1 MSQMRNDLFL
11 IREEI
16 KKNIKILLCYPVEIV
31 FWAIFPVLWVI
42 PFIFQGEALVG
53 GVTSKEFGTLA
64 GTEQF
69 IPFVLIGA
77 IVSTYLFSSLYGM
90 GGSIRMESYWG
101 TLEYIL
107 GSPAR
112 KISILMGK
120 ALSESISSTL
130 FVMTQVIICVF
141 GFGLALTFGKILPIL
156 LVMLLLVVGLYGMA
170 IALAGVTLQIKESR
184 SLVHTI
190 EYLFYLF
197 SPIRYPVGI
206 HPLISMVSV
215 FIPLTYALI
224 AIRGVWLLNQSVSV
238 LWKYVGILA
247 LLDIIFIVGGYSI
260 FYFMEKRV
268 RKSGAVSQY

>member
-1 MSQMRNDLFL
+1 MKNDIFL
-11 IREEI
+11 IKEEI
-16 KKNIKILLCYPVEIV
+16 RKNIKILLCYPVEIM

-53 GVTSKEFGTLA
+53 GITSSHFGDLA
-64 GTEQF
+64 GTDQF

-101 TLEYIL
+101 TLEFIL

-112 KISILMGK
+112 KISVLMGK

-130 FVMTQVIICVF
+130 FVMVQMVICVF
-141 GFGLALTFGKILPIL
+141 GFGVSLTVNKLLPIV
-156 LVMLLLVVGLYGMA
+156 LVMLLLVAGLYGMA

-206 HPLISMVSV
+206 HPFIAAASLV
-215 FIPLTYALI
+215 IPLTYALI
-224 AIRGVWLLNQSVSV
+224 AIRGVWLLNQPMHV
-238 LWKYVGILA
+238 LWKSVILLA
-247 LLDIIFIVGGYSI
+247 VLDVVFISAGYSI
-260 FYFMEKRV
+260 FYFMEKKV
-268 RKSGAVSQY
+268 RKSGTVAQY

>member
-1 MSQMRNDLFL
+1 MRNDLFL
-11 IREEI
+11 IKEEI
-16 KKNIKILLCYPVEIV
+16 RKNIKILLCYPVEIM
-31 FWAIFPVLWVI
+31 FWAIFPILWVI

-53 GVTSKEFGTLA
+53 GMNSPEFGELA
-64 GTEQF
+64 GTERF
-69 IPFVLIGA
+69 VPFVLIGA

-112 KISILMGK
+112 KISVLMGK

-130 FVMTQVIICVF
+130 FVATQMVICIF
-141 GFGLALTFGKILPIL
+141 GFGLTLAVGKILPIL
-156 LVMLLLVVGLYGMA
+156 LTMLLLVAGLYGMA

-206 HPLISMVSV
+206 HPLIASVSV
-215 FIPLTYALI
+215 IIPLTYALI
-224 AIRGVWLLNQSVSV
+224 AIRGVWLLNQPINA
-238 LWKYVGILA
+238 LWRNIGILA
-247 LLDIIFIVGGYSI
+247 VLDVVFIAFGYSI
-260 FYFMEKRV
+260 FYFMEKKV

>member
-1 MSQMRNDLFL
+1 M
-11 IREEI
+11 
-16 KKNIKILLCYPVEIV
+16 

-53 GVTSKEFGTLA
+53 GVTSPEFGDLA
-64 GTEQF
+64 GTDQF

-120 ALSESISSTL
+120 ALSESISSTF
-130 FVMTQVIICVF
+130 FVATQMVICVV
-141 GFGLALTFGKILPIL
+141 GFGLTLTVEKILPIL
-156 LVMLLLVVGLYGMA
+156 LTMLLLVAGLYGMA

-206 HPLISMVSV
+206 HPLISLVSV
-215 FIPLTYALI
+215 VIPLTYALI
-224 AIRGVWLLNQSVSV
+224 AIRGVWLLNQTMEY
-238 LWKYVGILA
+238 LWKTVGILA
-247 LLDIIFIVGGYSI
+247 VLDVVFITFGYSI
-260 FYFMEKRV
+260 FYFMEKKV
-268 RKSGAVSQY
+268 RKSGVVSQY

>member
-1 MSQMRNDLFL
+1 MRNDLFL
-11 IREEI
+11 IKEEI
-16 KKNIKILLCYPVEIV
+16 KKNLKILLCYPVEIM
-31 FWAIFPVLWVI
+31 FWAVFPVLWVI

-53 GVTSKEFGTLA
+53 GITSSEFGKLA

-69 IPFVLIGA
+69 IPFILIGA
-77 IVSTYLFSSLYGM
+77 IISTYLFSSLYGM

-130 FVMTQVIICVF
+130 FVLTQVAICIL
-141 GFGLALTFGKILPIL
+141 GFGLTLTVGKILPIL
-156 LVMLLLVVGLYGMA
+156 LTMLLLVVGLYGMA

-206 HPLISMVSV
+206 HPFISLVSLA
-215 FIPLTYALI
+215 IPLTYALVVV
-224 AIRGVWLLNQSVSV
+224 RGIWLLNQSVNT
-238 LWKYVGILA
+238 LWRNVAILA
-247 LLDIIFIVGGYSI
+247 ALDAVFITVGYSI
-260 FYFMEKRV
+260 FYVMEKKV
-268 RKSGAVSQY
+268 RKSGTVAQY

>member
-1 MSQMRNDLFL
+1 VRVMRNDFFL
-11 IREEI
+11 IKEEVR
-16 KKNIKILLCYPVEIV
+16 KNIKILLCYPVEIM

-53 GVTSKEFGTLA
+53 GMTSPNFGKLA

-69 IPFVLIGA
+69 VPFVLIGA
-77 IVSTYLFSSLYGM
+77 IISTYLFSSLYGM

-130 FVMTQVIICVF
+130 FVMTQVGICVF
-141 GFGLALTFGKILPIL
+141 GFGLTLTVGKILPIL
-156 LVMLLLVVGLYGMA
+156 LVMLLLVAGLYGMA

-206 HPLISMVSV
+206 HPVIAMVSV
-215 FIPLTYALI
+215 VIPLTYALI
-224 AIRGVWLLNQSVSV
+224 AIRGVWLLNQSMEV
-238 LWKYVGILA
+238 LWKYVGLLA
-247 LLDIIFIVGGYSI
+247 LLDVAFITAGYSI
-260 FYFMEKRV
+260 FYFMEKKV
-268 RKSGAVSQY
+268 RKSGTVAQY

>member
-1 MSQMRNDLFL
+1 MGNDVFL
-11 IREEI
+11 IQEEI
-16 KKNIKILLCYPVEIV
+16 KKNIKILLCYPVEIM
-31 FWAIFPVLWVI
+31 FWAIFPILWVI

-53 GVTSKEFGTLA
+53 GVTSSQFKELA
-64 GTEQF
+64 GTAQF

-77 IVSTYLFSSLYGM
+77 IISTYLFSSLYGM

-120 ALSESISSTL
+120 ALSESISSTF
-130 FVMTQVIICVF
+130 FVATQVLICVF
-141 GFGLALTFGKILPIL
+141 GFGLKLTVAKILPIL
-156 LVMLLLVVGLYGMA
+156 LVMLLLVAGLYGMA
-170 IALAGVTLQIKESR
+170 IALAGVTLQIKESS

-206 HPLISMVSV
+206 NPVIATVSLV
-215 FIPLTYALI
+215 IPLTYALL
-224 AIRGVWLLNQSVSV
+224 AIRGIWLLDQPMST
-238 LWKYVGILA
+238 LWRYVGLLA
-247 LLDIIFIVGGYSI
+247 LLDVIFITVGYVI
-260 FYFMEKRV
+260 FYHMEKKV
-268 RKSGAVSQY
+268 RKSGSVSQY

>member
-1 MSQMRNDLFL
+1 MRNDLFL

-16 KKNIKILLCYPVEIV
+16 RKNIKILLCYPVEIV

-42 PFIFQGEALVG
+42 PFIFQGKALVG
-53 GVTSKEFGTLA
+53 GVTSAAFGELA
-64 GTEQF
+64 GTDRF

-77 IVSTYLFSSLYGM
+77 IISTYLFSSLYGM

-120 ALSESISSTL
+120 ALSESISSTF
-130 FVMTQVIICVF
+130 FVTTQMIICVF
-141 GFGLALTFGKILPIL
+141 GFGLSLTVGKILPIM
-156 LVMLLLVVGLYGMA
+156 LVMLLLVAGLYGMA

-184 SLVHTI
+184 TLVHTI

-206 HPLISMVSV
+206 HPVISLVSLV
-215 FIPLTYALI
+215 IPLTYALV
-224 AIRGVWLLNQSVSV
+224 AIRGIWLLNQSMEV
-238 LWKYVGILA
+238 LWKNVA
-247 LLDIIFIVGGYSI
+247 LLAVLDVIFITAGYSI
-260 FYFMEKRV
+260 FFHMEKKV
-268 RKSGAVSQY
+268 RKSGTVSQY

>member
-1 MSQMRNDLFL
+1 MRNDVFL
-11 IREEI
+11 IKEEI

-53 GVTSKEFGTLA
+53 GVTSKEFGALA

-130 FVMTQVIICVF
+130 FVMTQVLICVF
-141 GFGLALTFGKILPIL
+141 GFGLALTVGKILPIL
-156 LVMLLLVVGLYGMA
+156 LMMLLLVIGLYGMA

-224 AIRGVWLLNQSVSV
+224 AIRGVWLLNQSISV
-238 LWKYVGILA
+238 LWGYVGILV
-247 LLDIIFIVGGYSI
+247 LLDIIFIIGGYSI

>member
-1 MSQMRNDLFL
+1 M
-11 IREEI
+11 
-16 KKNIKILLCYPVEIV
+16 

-42 PFIFQGEALVG
+42 PFVFQGEALVG
-53 GVTSKEFGTLA
+53 GLTSPQFGELA
-64 GTEQF
+64 GTDRF

-77 IVSTYLFSSLYGM
+77 IISTYMFSSLYGM

-130 FVMTQVIICVF
+130 FVAVQMVICIF
-141 GFGLALTFGKILPIL
+141 GFGLTLTVGKILPIL

-190 EYLFYLF
+190 EWLFYLF

-206 HPLISMVSV
+206 HPIIALVSV
-215 FIPLTYALI
+215 IIPITYALI
-224 AIRGVWLLNQSVSV
+224 AVRGVWLLNQSMSM
-238 LWKYVGILA
+238 LWRNVAILA
-247 LLDIIFIVGGYSI
+247 ALDVVFITGGYSI
-260 FYFMEKRV
+260 FYFMEKKV
-268 RKSGAVSQY
+268 RKSGVVAQY

>member
-1 MSQMRNDLFL
+1 M
-11 IREEI
+11 IKEEI
-16 KKNIKILLCYPVEIV
+16 KKNIKILLCYPVEIM

-53 GVTSKEFGTLA
+53 GVTSSEFGTLA
-64 GTEQF
+64 GTERF

-130 FVMTQVIICVF
+130 FVMTQVLICVF
-141 GFGLALTFGKILPIL
+141 GFGLTLTVEKILPIL
-156 LVMLLLVVGLYGMA
+156 LAMLLLVAGLYGMA

-215 FIPLTYALI
+215 VIPLTYALI
-224 AIRGVWLLNQSVSV
+224 AIRGVWLLDQTMET
-238 LWKYVGILA
+238 LWRNVAILA
-247 LLDIIFIVGGYSI
+247 VLDVAFISFGYSI
-260 FYFMEKRV
+260 FYFMEKKV
-268 RKSGAVSQY
+268 RKSGVVSQY

>member
-1 MSQMRNDLFL
+1 MRNDLFL
-11 IREEI
+11 IKEEI
-16 KKNIKILLCYPVEIV
+16 RKNIKILLCYPVEIM
-31 FWAIFPVLWVI
+31 FWAIFPILWVI

-53 GVTSKEFGTLA
+53 GITSPNFGKLA
-64 GTEQF
+64 GTDQF
-69 IPFVLIGA
+69 IPFILIGA
-77 IVSTYLFSSLYGM
+77 VISTYLFSSLYGM

-130 FVMTQVIICVF
+130 FVMTQVLICVF
-141 GFGLALTFGKILPIL
+141 GFGLKLTVGKILPIL
-156 LVMLLLVVGLYGMA
+156 LVMLLLVAGLYGMA

-197 SPIRYPVGI
+197 SPIRYPVGV
-206 HPLISMVSV
+206 HPVIAMVSV
-215 FIPLTYALI
+215 VIPLTYALV
-224 AIRGVWLLNQSVSV
+224 AIRGVWLLNLSVSALWRNV
-238 LWKYVGILA
+238 LILA
-247 LLDIIFIVGGYSI
+247 VLDVVFISAGYAI
-260 FYFMEKRV
+260 FYFMEKKV

>member
-1 MSQMRNDLFL
+1 MRNDLFL
-11 IREEI
+11 IKEEI
-16 KKNIKILLCYPVEIV
+16 KKNIKILLCYPVEIM

-53 GVTSKEFGTLA
+53 GVTSSAFGALA
-64 GTEQF
+64 GTDQF
-69 IPFVLIGA
+69 IPFVLTGA
-77 IVSTYLFSSLYGM
+77 IISTYLFSSLYGM

-120 ALSESISSTL
+120 ALSESLSSTL
-130 FVMTQVIICVF
+130 FVATQMVICIF
-141 GFGLALTFGKILPIL
+141 GFGLTLTIGKILPIL
-156 LVMLLLVVGLYGMA
+156 LVMLLLVAGLYGMA

-206 HPLISMVSV
+206 HPVISMVSV
-215 FIPLTYALI
+215 IIPLTYALI
-224 AIRGVWLLNQSVSV
+224 AIRGIWLLNQSVSV
-238 LWKYVGILA
+238 LWKYVGLLA
-247 LLDIIFIVGGYSI
+247 LLDIIFITAGYAI
-260 FYFMEKRV
+260 FYFMEKKV
-268 RKSGAVSQY
+268 RKSGVVAQY